1 MINNEESITE
11 EPANPDQHL
20 TNFLNSLTYPL
31 NIPNLLNQ
39 ESDDEEM
46 SDDEISDE
54 SDQETID
61 TVEHSLP
68 SMSIFQQYLIN
79 RIEQEINANRIEEQ
93 QLAQA
98 LLESREYYD
107 QQESTERKDNVL
119 ININSQKYSSVKIKD
134 KRKEICAIC
143 QEKYSCNNQVYWLD
157 CKHIY
162 HKDCL
167 DEWIKYNPSCP
178 ICKKDIDIIN

>member
-1 MINNEESITE
+1 MINNEESTTE
-11 EPANPDQHL
+11 EPVNHDQHL

-31 NIPNLLNQ
+31 NIPDLLNQ
-39 ESDDEEM
+39 QLDDEEI
-46 SDDEISDE
+46 SDEEISDE
-54 SDQETID
+54 SNQD
-61 TVEHSLP
+61 TTPENSLP

-107 QQESTERKDNVL
+107 EHESNQRKDNVL

-178 ICKKDIDIIN
+178 ICKKDIEIIN